1 MDDIILVNGVRYH
14 AEKQKDEHPWVIVRS
29 AEAGV
34 FFGELAERNDGNT
47 VLLHSSRRLW
57 YWSGAASLSEL
68 SVKGVKNPSECKFP
82 IAVEDHEIFGVC
94 EILQVTEEA
103 KKSIDSV
110 PVWSA

>member
-14 AEKQKDEHPWVIVRS
+14 AEKEKSKHPYVIVRS

-34 FFGELAERNDGNT
+34 FFGELGERNGTT
-47 VLLHSSRRLW
+47 VLMYSSRRLW

-68 SVKGVKNPSECKFP
+68 SVKGVKNPSDCKFP
-82 IAVEDHEIFGVC
+82 ITVEDHEIFNVC

-103 KKSIDSV
+103 RKSINSV

>member
-14 AEKQKDEHPWVIVRS
+14 AEKEKSEHPWVIVRS

-34 FFGELAERNDGNT
+34 FFGEFCERNGNT
-47 VLLHSSRRLW
+47 VVLNSSRRLW

-68 SVKGVKNPSECKFP
+68 SVNGVKNSRECKFP
-82 IAVEDHEIFGVC
+82 IAVKNHEIFGVC

-103 KKSIDSV
+103 RKSINSV

>member
-1 MDDIILVNGVRYH
+1 MDDVIIVKGVRYH
-14 AEKQKDEHPWVIVRS
+14 AEKEKSEHPWVIVRS

-34 FFGELAERNDGNT
+34 FFGKLAERNDGNT
-47 VLLHSSRRLW
+47 VLLNSSRRLW

-68 SVKGVKNPSECKFP
+68 SVKGVKNPLECKFP
-82 IAVEDHEIFGVC
+82 VAVEDHEIFGVC

>member
-1 MDDIILVNGVRYH
+1 MENTIIVNGVTFH
-14 AEKQKDEHPWVIVRS
+14 AEQTNKHPWVIVRS

-34 FFGELAERNDGNT
+34 FFGELGEKNGNT
-47 VLLHSSRRLW
+47 VVLYSSRRLW

-68 SVKGVKNPSECKFP
+68 SVSGVKNPKECKFP

-94 EILQVTEEA
+94 EILQVTEKA
-103 KKSIDSV
+103 KASIDAV

>member
-14 AEKQKDEHPWVIVRS
+14 AEKEKSEHRWVIVRS

-34 FFGELAERNDGNT
+34 FFGELGERNGNT
-47 VLLHSSRRLW
+47 VVLHSSRRLW

-68 SVKGVKNPSECKFP
+68 SVKGVKNPLECKFP

-103 KKSIDSV
+103 KKSIYSV